1 MKWMAVPEA
10 NRVKVTKD
18 FKAFILNLKDDMS
31 WDEFE
36 KISGTSKHMLQD
48 YIYGKQRYQP
58 TVKTLK
64 EIGRRFLISPEVI
77 QNMIVWDKDL
87 ENLSR
92 DEFGL
97 VDSVVELERE
107 KHIDMTKLCKYMKI
121 TGQTRSFFFPL
132 KLKIVNKDFVEFSYA
147 SKNCQFN
154 PNPIRMKRYV
164 PFDERLF
171 QVFGLIQAE
180 GSKYEKNLAFVF
192 TNSSPNTIKFVLDY
206 FRETWC
212 INEGWKCDVTA
223 WNYNSK
229 ENELEAFWAK
239 ILNIPENNIKIRKGP
254 TYRLSKTASELGVCQ
269 LRLFNKTFNSIIM
282 KLLEEI
288 KTFVE
293 NNDSYT
299 GHYLTGIFSGDGAIA
314 THNGK
319 FRYIGLAFNQKSEE
333 LDHYHK
339 VLKRCGITF
348 DKEII
353 RKNNRRCIIFK
364 NWRVYYKILQITN
377 GKLFLDKTKNDL
389 FINGVLENQ
398 YFKPLLRLNRLK
410 GGIITAK
417 LYSEMFNV
425 TTRSSLDCLAR
436 LVDLNLLSIN
446 QERPHVFAMTDEGY
460 KLIKF
465 IEKLER

>member
-77 QNMIVWDKDL
+77 KNMIVWDKDL

-132 KLKIVNKDFVEFSYA
+132 KLKIV
-147 SKNCQFN
+147 
-154 PNPIRMKRYV
+154 
-164 PFDERLF
+164 
-171 QVFGLIQAE
+171 
-180 GSKYEKNLAFVF
+180 
-192 TNSSPNTIKFVLDY
+192 
-206 FRETWC
+206 
-212 INEGWKCDVTA
+212 
-223 WNYNSK
+223 
-229 ENELEAFWAK
+229 
-239 ILNIPENNIKIRKGP
+239 NIPENNIKIRKGP

-333 LDHYHK
+333 LDPYHK

-446 QERPHVFAMTDEGY
+446 QERPHVFAMTGEGY